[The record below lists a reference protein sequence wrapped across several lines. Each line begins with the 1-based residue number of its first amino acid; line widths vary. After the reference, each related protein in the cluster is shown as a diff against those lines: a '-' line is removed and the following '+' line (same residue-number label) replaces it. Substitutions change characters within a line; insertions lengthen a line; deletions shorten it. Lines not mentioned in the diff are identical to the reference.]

1 MGEMNMD
8 TTKRRRLEEAGFR
21 IGTVAEFLG
30 LTLEENEMVET
41 RVAQDAADMKR
52 DELADMAADQPGR

>member
-1 MGEMNMD
+1 MD